1 MNKSTIITVLAFI
14 LGAIVLTIG
23 FILLTENDI
32 SNALFPDQTEPTNT
46 QPQNPGSSTTNP
58 GASSTPKPDRPVH
71 PAMDLMKE
79 DLSQY
84 VTIDQYKDLSI
95 KFEVEQSYYDG
106 ALEYVQEG
114 DNLKSLLI
122 ANGIYEKVTSGVI
135 AEKQTFSFDYC
146 GKLNGV
152 AFEGGTAQGTFGYIE
167 GTTLHI
173 VGGSTLIDGF
183 AQQMLGAEI
192 GSEFDI
198 DIKFPDNY
206 GEASLA
212 GKDTVFTI
220 KINHAVGEIDFKNEW
235 INQFS
240 EGKYPTTQSF
250 LDYCAKY
257 VIEYSNWQY
266 LQQYIQQHILA
277 SANVISIPQ
286 QQFEFYYYDLRYTIE
301 DCAAEREMSYE
312 EFLKS
317 GYASYLFGISAQ
329 TDEEVRKYVEE
340 VVKTELVFMAIAK
353 AEGYSVSEQEY
364 NDYIELMKAQHGV
377 TEEEIYEF
385 YTKETITQELLIG
398 KVNEL
403 LSEKNKLDIQ
413 IVPDEEES
421 N

>member
-58 GASSTPKPDRPVH
+58 GASSTPKPDRPAH

-84 VTIDQYKDLSI
+84 VTLGQYKDLSV
-95 KFEVEQSYYDG
+95 KFEAKQSYYDG
-106 ALEYVQEG
+106 VLEYVQKE
-114 DNLKSLLI
+114 DNLQSLLI
-122 ANGIYEKVTSGVI
+122 GNEVYEKITSGVI
-135 AEKQTFSFDYC
+135 EENVIFSFDYS
-146 GKLNGV
+146 GKLDGV
-152 AFEGGTAQGTFGYIE
+152 AFNGGTAQNTFAYIE

-173 VGGSTLIDGF
+173 LGGSTFIPGF
-183 AQQMLGAEI
+183 AEQMLGADI

-206 GEASLA
+206 GEASLV
-212 GKDTVFTI
+212 GKDTVFTV
-220 KINHAVGEIDFKNEW
+220 KINHAVGEIDFKDEW
-235 INQFS
+235 INRVS
-240 EGKYPTTQSF
+240 NGKYPTTQAF
-250 LDYCAKY
+250 LDYCVRY
-257 VIEYSNWQY
+257 VIEYSNSN
-266 LQQYIQQHILA
+266 YIQQHIID
-277 SANVISIPQ
+277 SATITSIPQ
-286 QQFEFYYYDLRYTIE
+286 QQFEFYYYDLRYSIE
-301 DCAAEREMSYE
+301 DYAAEFGISYE

-317 GYASYLFGISAQ
+317 GYASYFFGISAQ

-364 NDYIELMKAQHGV
+364 NDYIELMKAQYGV

-413 IVPDEEES
+413 IVPDKTES